1 MIQSGASRWVKQ
13 VHVVYN
19 LKRELEMMQKLMF
32 KSALV
37 LVLSGALGN
46 MALALDPHAAGA
58 TGQPTQSCSVSM
70 VMPGNSVSARGSAFN
85 PNGVSGAV
93 YANPGSQG
101 GISSGNTH
109 VVSQY
114 DVACFQNTA
123 RVAAGHG
130 H

>member
-1 MIQSGASRWVKQ
+1 
-13 VHVVYN
+13 
-19 LKRELEMMQKLMF
+19 MMQKLMF
-32 KSALV
+32 KSAVV
-37 LVLSGALGN
+37 LVLSSALGS
-46 MALALDPHAAGA
+46 MALAGDPHAAGA
-58 TGQPTQSCSVSM
+58 TGQPNQSCSVSM
-70 VMPGNSVSARGSAFN
+70 VMPGNSVAARGSAFN
-85 PNGVSGAV
+85 PNGVAGAV

-114 DVACFQNTA
+114 DVACFQQTA

>member
-1 MIQSGASRWVKQ
+1 
-13 VHVVYN
+13 
-19 LKRELEMMQKLMF
+19 MMQKVMI
-32 KSALV
+32 KSALA
-37 LVLSGALGN
+37 LVLSGALGS
-46 MALALDPHAAGA
+46 MALAGDPHAAGT
-58 TGQPTQSCSVSM
+58 TGQPTQSCSVTM

-85 PNGVSGAV
+85 PTGVAGAV

-114 DVACFQNTA
+114 DVACFQQTA

>member
-1 MIQSGASRWVKQ
+1 
-13 VHVVYN
+13 
-19 LKRELEMMQKLMF
+19 MMQRLMF
-32 KSALV
+32 KLALI
-37 LVLSGALGN
+37 LVLSGALGG
-46 MALALDPHAAGA
+46 MALALDPHAGG
-58 TGQPTQSCSVSM
+58 TGQPNQSCSVSM

-85 PNGVSGAV
+85 PTGVAGAV

-101 GISSGNTH
+101 GVSSGNTH

-114 DVACFQNTA
+114 DVACFQQTA